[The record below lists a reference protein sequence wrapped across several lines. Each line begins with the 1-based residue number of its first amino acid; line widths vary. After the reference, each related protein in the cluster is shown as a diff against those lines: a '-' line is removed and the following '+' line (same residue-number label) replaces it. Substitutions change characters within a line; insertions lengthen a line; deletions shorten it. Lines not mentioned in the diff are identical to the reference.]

1 LTMMRSLS
9 WTTAVVTASAVL
21 LLLLLSS
28 SCAPLV
34 QAFAGVSGPSSRR
47 SSPSTSSSSSSFQ
60 PHNRVTT
67 TGGGSGG
74 GVALYAITAQEAIAR
89 MDTSQAESVK
99 TIESA
104 MPGLLKRPDLSWTAA
119 ENVLIAGCLATLDG
133 REAPGADGNVAWM
146 SNLCVASKISALT
159 IFNGPLTTVPHLV
172 SSCAVISPTQ
182 LTWTLDFRPRGYGAY
197 ELRDAEGN
205 YPGPDQLGRDAFTY
219 SGNRREYDTK
229 FGTPA
234 VVEFL
239 QSTVAR
245 LEGAIPNTN
254 TKPLTELELL
264 TRGPLCIDVTL
275 PLTEANVATITAA
288 RAQAVNYW
296 LTWATVE
303 KSAHAHRPGAPINAQ
318 YVYDSKFK
326 INSYGALLNVY
337 SGIFGATEGATLAA
351 ADLGPLD
358 EAYVGGGS

>member
-1 LTMMRSLS
+1 MMRIPS
-9 WTTAVVTASAVL
+9 WTTAVVTTLAL
-21 LLLLLSS
+21 LLLGS
-28 SCAPLV
+28 SCAPPLA
-34 QAFAGVSGPSSRR
+34 QAFAGVGGPTRSSRFI
-47 SSPSTSSSSSSFQ
+47 STSSQ
-60 PHNRVTT
+60 HRRAATTTTTT
-67 TGGGSGG
+67 TGA
-74 GVALYAITAQEAIAR
+74 GVALYAIAAEEAIAR
-89 MDTSQAESVK
+89 MDASQVASVQK
-99 TIESA
+99 IESA
-104 MPGLLKRPDLSWTAA
+104 LQSGLLKRPDLSWTAA
-119 ENVLIAGCLATLDG
+119 ENVQIAACPATLDG
-133 REAPGADGNVAWM
+133 REAPGADGNIAWM
-146 SNLCVASKISALT
+146 SNLYVASKISALT

-172 SSCAVISPTQ
+172 SMCAVVSPTQ

-197 ELRDAEGN
+197 ELRDAQGN

-234 VVEFL
+234 VVDFL
-239 QSTVAR
+239 SSTVAS
-245 LEGAIPNTN
+245 LEGAIPNTT

-264 TRGPLCIDVTL
+264 TRGPLCVDVTL
-275 PLTEANVATITAA
+275 PLTEQNVATIIAA

-303 KSAHAHRPGAPINAQ
+303 KNSHAHRPGAPINAQ

-337 SGIFGATEGATLAA
+337 SNIFGAAEGAMLAA